1 MPRTASPA
9 KSPGFLSRIARFALL
24 TLKPNQRLA
33 MTREG
38 RSYFVVWLGLMAIG
52 LYLQSNLVLLIA
64 GLAAGPL
71 VASIV
76 LSSSVLRGLE
86 LERRVPP
93 YAFAG
98 GPLAVDYVL
107 VNRRKWTAALATVIE
122 DEIEPLERAVPG
134 ATVLNPRLVFAR
146 VSGRGRER
154 SRWESVAPARGR
166 YQFGRLDL
174 VTRGPFGLLER
185 RHTLEVPDELIVYPR
200 VGELTRNWNQM
211 AQEATRTRRGL
222 KNDRSSQEQEYHGL
236 RDYRAGD
243 SLRWIHWRT
252 SARLGSLKVREFEQ
266 QREQDLALLLDPWL
280 PRTKVTAELRESLEQ
295 AIRFVATIGMDS
307 CRRTG
312 RRLILGWTGPVPGL
326 VQGYASAKMLHEVL
340 GQLAVLRGSPEG
352 QLAMLFDSLPMS
364 VLRDGQLIIV
374 STRAVNVIEEAEKS
388 SRLSGGL
395 SRGLFARVTVL
406 DAARGP
412 LTDLIRFDRAT
423 LDPAHPASAPA
434 LPAVSSSAQNSNGG
448 PYHAV

>member
-1 MPRTASPA
+1 
-9 KSPGFLSRIARFALL
+9 LARFALL

-33 MTREG
+33 MTPEG
-38 RSYFVVWLGLMAIG
+38 RGYFVLWLGLLAIG

-76 LSSSVLRGLE
+76 LSSSVLRGLD
-86 LERRVPP
+86 LERRVPS

-98 GPLAVDYVL
+98 GPLAVDYL
-107 VNRRKWTAALATVIE
+107 LANRRRWTAALATVVE
-122 DEIEPLERAVPG
+122 DEIEPLERTVPG
-134 ATVLNPRLVFAR
+134 AVVLHPRLVFAR
-146 VSGRGRER
+146 VPGQGRDRF
-154 SRWESVAPARGR
+154 RWEGVAPARGR
-166 YQFGRLDL
+166 YRFGRLDL

-185 RHTLEVPDELIVYPR
+185 RLTLEVPDELIVYPR

-211 AQEATRTRRGL
+211 TQEATRTRRGL
-222 KNDRSSQEQEYHGL
+222 RNDRSAQEQEYHGL

-252 SARLGSLKVREFEQ
+252 SARLGALKVREFEQ
-266 QREQDLALLLDPWL
+266 QREQDLAILLDPWL
-280 PRTKVTAELRESLEQ
+280 PRTKVTADLRESLED
-295 AIRFVATIGMDS
+295 AIRFVATVGMDA

-326 VQGYASAKMLHEVL
+326 VQGFASAKMLHEVL

-352 QLAMLFDSLPMS
+352 QLAALFDSLPLA
-364 VLRDGQLIIV
+364 VLRDGQLVIV
-374 STRAVNVIEEAEKS
+374 STRAVNLLEEAEKS
-388 SRLSGGL
+388 ARLSGGM

-406 DAARGP
+406 DTARGS
-412 LTDLIRFDRAT
+412 LADLVRYDRSGP
-423 LDPAHPASAPA
+423 DPAAPLATAAATTSPAPA
-434 LPAVSSSAQNSNGG
+434 PNGSAT
-448 PYHAV
+448 HAV